1 MRSSSLAFA
10 ATALVLAASATLGP
24 GCTCARGHDAS
35 ATPDAGMTTTSSPLS
50 PQASS
55 TPDREGDGS
64 PAMKCPDELIYARR
78 GGSDE
83 NRYVVPD
90 DGERAALTGAIGK
103 LVADPAANPHARAEA
118 ESGLTAIGFEVVDIA
133 SLPGAVIVREVESRR
148 RGGGAYMLRLGS
160 SSRLAVQAPHTFF
173 DEGTL
178 PLGCELFARTQA
190 RALFVETAHRYKAAE
205 ATEDGEHPADVAHQ
219 SDSLFQAAT
228 SGLLGAGVS
237 TFVQLHG
244 FTLRKPNEVV
254 VVSNG
259 AKVPGDALVDRAH
272 DALGPVLKNGG
283 NVARFPADTL
293 DFGATTNVQGALVR
307 SRGARFLHVEM
318 DSRLR
323 KDLNL
328 MPDYRGRFLL
338 ALAAAL
344 GAP

>member
-1 MRSSSLAFA
+1 MRPAFLAL
-10 ATALVLAASATLGP
+10 ALLAAAALGP
-24 GCTCARGHDAS
+24 GCTCARAHDAS
-35 ATPDAGMTTTSSPLS
+35 GTADAASTSTPSTSSS
-50 PQASS
+50 QAS
-55 TPDREGDGS
+55 TVLDRESDGS

-90 DGERAALTGAIGK
+90 DGERAALTDAIGK
-103 LVADPAANPHARAEA
+103 LAADPAANPAARHDAETR
-118 ESGLTAIGFEVVDIA
+118 LTAIGFEVVDIA

-148 RGGGAYMLRLGS
+148 RGGGAYLIRLGS
-160 SSRLAVQAPHTFF
+160 TSRLAVQTPHTFF

-178 PLGCELFARTQA
+178 PLGCELFARTGA

-228 SGLLGAGVS
+228 SGLLGAGVT

-244 FTLRKPNEVV
+244 FTLRKPNEIVV
-254 VVSNG
+254 LSSG
-259 AKVPGDALVDRAH
+259 AKVPGDALVERAR
-272 DALGPVLKNGG
+272 DALAPVLKSGG
-283 NVARFPADTL
+283 HVARFPADTL

-307 SRGARFLHVEM
+307 SKGARFLHVEM

-338 ALAAAL
+338 ALASAL
-344 GAP
+344 GAT